1 MPVVSTIKM
10 TAQQFLELGQD
21 PPGIRLELVEGEV
34 AVSPS
39 PVPLHSYV
47 DTQLR
52 TILNLHTKSKGL
64 GLIFGDVD
72 TIFGKHD
79 VRRPDIIYFQ
89 KNRLHLVGEKSMN
102 GAPDLCVEIISPSS
116 VEVDRE
122 DKFVQ
127 YAAGKVRNYWIV
139 DPPARSIEA
148 FRLRGGKYVA
158 AGRGQGTETVSLPPF
173 PDLPINL
180 ADLWLPA
187 ALT

>member
-1 MPVVSTIKM
+1 MPVVSTTKM

-21 PPGIRLELVEGEV
+21 PPGIRLELVDGEV

-39 PVPLHSYV
+39 PIPLHSYV

-52 TILNLHTKSKGL
+52 TILNVHTKSKGL

-89 KNRLHLVGEKSMN
+89 NSRLHLIGDKAMT

-122 DKFVQ
+122 DKFEQ
-127 YAAGKVRNYWIV
+127 YAAAKVRHYWIV
-139 DPPARSIEA
+139 DPPVKTIDA
-148 FRLRGGKYVA
+148 FRLRGAKYVL
-158 AGRGQGTETVSLPPF
+158 AGRGQGVETVSFPPF
-173 PDLPINL
+173 PDLQIPL
-180 ADLWLPA
+180 AELWFPPKMS
-187 ALT
+187 